1 MRVIGYIDTRGYKT
15 TVFRNNERFI
25 VKFETDMLEQ
35 TFKFDVSDQLQGLND
50 IKLLVDASFQQNVT
64 QRFKE
69 MYEIRK
75 ALLFQHQDTQEE
87 EEWDEII

>member
-15 TVFRNNERFI
+15 TVFKNNERFI

-35 TFKFDVSDQLQGLND
+35 TFKFEASDQLQGLND
-50 IKLLVDASFQQNVT
+50 VKLLVDAGFQQNVT

-69 MYEIRK
+69 MYETRK
-75 ALLFQHQDTQEE
+75 ALLHQHQSTQEE